1 MAKGPLHAALVATR
15 FKPDMKAEYNA
26 LVAAGNPPKL
36 AITAVMRKLVI
47 LASEL
52 LKAGR
57 SWTPKSA

>member
-1 MAKGPLHAALVATR
+1 
-15 FKPDMKAEYNA
+15 MKAEYNA